1 MYLGKYLLGPNDT
14 PENGIYTG
22 DAKILSEAIPDES
35 VDLVFTD
42 PPYHK
47 EYLSLYGWLGEI
59 ANRVLKPN
67 GSCLVYAGHPYFRTT
82 LSLLENSLEFFT
94 TLCVW
99 EPGMNSRIFSK
110 RIMSGW
116 RPVLMMRR
124 KDAPNDT
131 PWIPNALSST
141 FRDKRYHRWGQ
152 NVLPA
157 KIWIRY
163 LCPEGG
169 VILDPFAGGGTSCAA
184 AKQVRRAYL
193 AFEIDPEVAER
204 ARERVRNT
212 QPPLFVLGPEQIAM
226 EFPS

>member
-1 MYLGKYLLGPNDT
+1 
-14 PENGIYTG
+14 
-22 DAKILSEAIPDES
+22 
-35 VDLVFTD
+35 
-42 PPYHK
+42 
-47 EYLSLYGWLGEI
+47 
-59 ANRVLKPN
+59 
-67 GSCLVYAGHPYFRTT
+67 
-82 LSLLENSLEFFT
+82 
-94 TLCVW
+94 
-99 EPGMNSRIFSK
+99 
-110 RIMSGW
+110 
-116 RPVLMMRR
+116 MMRR

-131 PWIPNALSST
+131 PWIPDALSST

-152 NVLPA
+152 NFLPA